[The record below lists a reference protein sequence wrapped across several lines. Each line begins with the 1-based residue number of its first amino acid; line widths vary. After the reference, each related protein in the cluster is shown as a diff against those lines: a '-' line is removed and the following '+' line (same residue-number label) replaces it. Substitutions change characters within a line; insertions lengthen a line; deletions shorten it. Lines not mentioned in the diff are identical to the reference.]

1 MHAIICIS
9 DFMNFLLFIT
19 KFIKLRPITKFK
31 KSELNNR
38 DSYCGCWA
46 QVQSHRGRPSG
57 DQSSC
62 RLSATSHGCG
72 VREYAGGSRSQVR
85 RPTTVGCV
93 FHDDRQQRQRRLSDG
108 THHSRVSSATTRLSH
123 ARPTQCKYTTV
134 FHHKRR
140 HHTHGHMSGLNRFSK
155 FFTV

>member
-1 MHAIICIS
+1 MHATICIS
-9 DFMNFLLFIT
+9 DFMNFMLFIT
-19 KFIKLRPITKFK
+19 KFIKLRTITKFK

-62 RLSATSHGCG
+62 RLSTTSHGRG
-72 VREYAGGSRSQVR
+72 VHEYAGGSRSQVR
-85 RPTTVGCV
+85 RPATGGCL

-123 ARPTQCKYTTV
+123 ARHRQCKYDRVSSERETS
-134 FHHKRR
+134 H
-140 HHTHGHMSGLNRFSK
+140 SW
-155 FFTV
+155 